1 MVDPKVVELSIYNQ
15 IPHLLIPVIT
25 EPMKAAAALKWAVAE
40 MIKRYNKFAKERVRD
55 IEGYNKKQE
64 KEKRMPKIVILIDEL
79 ADLMMVAAK
88 EVEDSIC
95 RLAQMGRAAG
105 MHLVI
110 ATQRPSVDVI
120 TGLIEANIPSR
131 IAFAVSSG
139 IDSTNESTRCIHL
152 R

>member
-95 RLAQMGRAAG
+95 RLAQMGRA
-105 MHLVI
+105 
-110 ATQRPSVDVI
+110 
-120 TGLIEANIPSR
+120 SR
-131 IAFAVSSG
+131 YAPCYCNTKTF
-139 IDSTNESTRCIHL
+139 C
-152 R
+152 